1 MLRLIAPAA
10 TCAALL
16 AGVPATASAQVTN
29 AQIVFGNLIAQPVAT
44 QGHEISITDFGN
56 LYRVRDVL
64 GKVTAFS
71 PCVQNVDLADC
82 PSANVQRIIASGLNA
97 PDNIAIDVLI
107 TIPAELSGQ
116 GGNDNLTGGSGE
128 DQLFGGNDN
137 DKLFG
142 DAGKDRLTGGPGA
155 DQVLGEDGDD
165 TLVDD
170 AGDDTAATP
179 AGDVYTG
186 GPGFDRLDL
195 SARTR
200 PVRVSQNGIADD
212 GRAGEGDN
220 VTEVEWVLGGSAD
233 DTIGGTGQADRL
245 VGGGGNDRLE
255 GGGGP
260 DVLLGGTDDGGP
272 VAGDDTLD
280 GGAGPDVFLGGS
292 GTDTVTYET
301 RTTPM
306 TVTIDDVADDGA
318 PGEAD
323 NVRAEN
329 ENVIGGSS
337 TDTITGGDGP
347 NRIEGGDGGDTLSGR
362 GGDDTLLG
370 GPGTDTLTGGTGT
383 DTLLG
388 DAGDDTLESRDGS
401 ADTVDCGPGVDTAR
415 VDNVDTT
422 VNCESVEVTIVP
434 TPQGTGTTPGVDS
447 AGTGSPAPSTGGP
460 DTTAPSLTALRLSR
474 RTFAT
479 GADATA
485 VAAAVRETTQ
495 VSWRLSEPAVVT
507 LTVARTRP
515 GIRLRAAATSPCSP
529 RTGRRVATVRRQIA
543 RLPAVRR
550 LTGTART
557 RRAAALLRRRA
568 CTVTTT
574 AGTLRRTATA
584 GPSTYTFTG
593 RIGRRAL
600 PRGSY
605 RLTAVA
611 QDAAGN
617 RSAPIATTFR
627 IAPYRAR

>member
-1 MLRLIAPAA
+1 M
-10 TCAALL
+10 
-16 AGVPATASAQVTN
+16 
-29 AQIVFGNLIAQPVAT
+29 
-44 QGHEISITDFGN
+44 
-56 LYRVRDVL
+56 
-64 GKVTAFS
+64 
-71 PCVQNVDLADC
+71 
-82 PSANVQRIIASGLNA
+82 
-97 PDNIAIDVLI
+97 
-107 TIPAELSGQ
+107 
-116 GGNDNLTGGSGE
+116 
-128 DQLFGGNDN
+128 
-137 DKLFG
+137 
-142 DAGKDRLTGGPGA
+142 
-155 DQVLGEDGDD
+155 
-165 TLVDD
+165 
-170 AGDDTAATP
+170 
-179 AGDVYTG
+179 
-186 GPGFDRLDL
+186 
-195 SARTR
+195 
-200 PVRVSQNGIADD
+200 
-212 GRAGEGDN
+212 
-220 VTEVEWVLGGSAD
+220 
-233 DTIGGTGQADRL
+233 
-245 VGGGGNDRLE
+245 
-255 GGGGP
+255 
-260 DVLLGGTDDGGP
+260 
-272 VAGDDTLD
+272 
-280 GGAGPDVFLGGS
+280 FLGGS

-329 ENVIGGSS
+329 ENVLGGSS

-401 ADTVDCGPGVDTAR
+401 ADTVDCGAGIDTAR

-434 TPQGTGTTPGVDS
+434 TPQGNGTSPG
-447 AGTGSPAPSTGGP
+447 PTGGSTSTPTGGSASTPTTGGPGTVP

-543 RLPAVRR
+543 RLAAVRR

-557 RRAAALLRRRA
+557 RRAAALLRQRA
-568 CTVTTT
+568 CTVATT

-617 RSAPIATTFR
+617 RSAPVTTTFR